1 MTDPFEEIT
10 SLRKSHEELKQ
21 LLQKSLNQPPR
32 WTIDSKAIA
41 EHLSQRVPNPVDT
54 LEQIQLVERNVRQTL
69 NSFPKSIPIRG
80 EFYGFTS
87 KKTFFSYWGM
97 LAVTMLVAFYFSFR
111 ASDDERL
118 KEYKR
123 LVEEFGSKNPK
134 LANKYFGSWYERNL
148 EQ

>member
-1 MTDPFEEIT
+1 MTDPFDEIT
-10 SLRKSHEELKQ
+10 ALRKSHEELKQ

-32 WTIDSKAIA
+32 WTIDSKSIA
-41 EHLSQRVPNPVDT
+41 EHLIQRVPNPVET
-54 LEQIQLVERNVRQTL
+54 LERIESVERNVQQTL
-69 NSFPKSIPIRG
+69 NRFPKSVPISG

-87 KKTFFSYWGM
+87 RKTFFSYWGM
-97 LAVTMLVAFYFSFR
+97 LALTMLVAFYFSFR

-123 LVEEFGSKNPK
+123 LVEEFGRKNPK